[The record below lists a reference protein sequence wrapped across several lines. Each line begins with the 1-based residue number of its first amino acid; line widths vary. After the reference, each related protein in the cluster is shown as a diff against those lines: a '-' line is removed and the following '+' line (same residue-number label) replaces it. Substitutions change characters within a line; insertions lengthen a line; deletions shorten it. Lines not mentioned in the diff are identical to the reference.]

1 MEDRPILR
9 KLATELQSG
18 RTIEE
23 IIELSG
29 EMEKLMTYYKCAMY
43 EVETKFRVLNEQLS
57 LGKSRN
63 PIESIKTRLKS
74 IQSIQGKLHKLGV
87 SSSCKSIEDNLSDV
101 AGVRGICCYQD
112 DIYMLADCLLQQ
124 DDVTLIRKII

>member
-1 MEDRPILR
+1 
-9 KLATELQSG
+9 
-18 RTIEE
+18 
-23 IIELSG
+23 
-29 EMEKLMTYYKCAMY
+29 MTYYKCAMY

-101 AGVRGICCYQD
+101 AGVRVICCYLD

>member
-63 PIESIKTRLKS
+63 PIGGR
-74 IQSIQGKLHKLGV
+74 
-87 SSSCKSIEDNLSDV
+87 
-101 AGVRGICCYQD
+101 
-112 DIYMLADCLLQQ
+112 
-124 DDVTLIRKII
+124 